1 MNITN
6 FDLNL
11 LRAFDALMIER
22 NVSKAADRMSLSQ
35 PAMSNTLNR
44 LRKLLDDPV
53 LVRTSKGMQPTP
65 KATKLEHPIR
75 SALTAI
81 EHSLAPIPEFDPLTD
96 VRTFH
101 IATTDYVQLLL
112 LQPLVEHINAVA
124 PGIKIEIHE
133 LSPDI
138 PVNQLENGTYDFA
151 IGRFN
156 SLPSQLQGSPWHTD
170 ELVCVVCADSPD
182 YGDNIELDQF
192 LTCRQ
197 VWVSGGQHSG
207 MVDQWL
213 SEHDLK
219 RNVTLTTPNF
229 LMAPILISQSNY
241 LLVTPKSIAHMY
253 ATKLPLKVLPL
264 PMKLNTFDL
273 HIVWHPY
280 HSSTQAHDWLREQ
293 IKGLDIGHQ
302 RQRKSP
308 FELSENIEPVL
319 SEQ

>member
-1 MNITN
+1 MNINN

-11 LRAFDALMIER
+11 LRAFDALMLER

-81 EHSLAPIPEFDPLTD
+81 EHSLAPIPDFDPLTD
-96 VRTFH
+96 ARTFH

-112 LQPLVEHINAVA
+112 LQPLIEHVNAVA
-124 PGIKIEIHE
+124 PNIKIEIHE

-138 PVNQLENGTYDFA
+138 PVSQLEDGTYDFA

-156 SLPSQLQGSPWHTD
+156 SLPSQLRGNLWHTD
-170 ELVCVVCADSPD
+170 ELVCVVSALSKD
-182 YGDNIELDQF
+182 YGDTIELDQF
-192 LTCRQ
+192 LSCRQ

-213 SEHDLK
+213 AQNDLA
-219 RNVTLTTPNF
+219 RNVSLSSPNF
-229 LMAPILISQSNY
+229 LMAPILISQSDY

-253 ATKLPLKVLPL
+253 ATKLPLKILSL
-264 PMKLNTFDL
+264 PMKLDTFNL
-273 HIVWHPY
+273 HIIWHPY
-280 HSSTQAHDWLREQ
+280 HASTQAHAWLKQQ
-293 IKGLDIGHQ
+293 IEDLDIGHN
-302 RQRKSP
+302 RERT
-308 FELSENIEPVL
+308 FAVADTL
-319 SEQ
+319 

>member
-22 NVSKAADRMSLSQ
+22 NVSKAADKMSLSQ

-65 KATKLEHPIR
+65 KAMKLEHPIR

-81 EHSLAPIPEFDPLTD
+81 EHSLAPIPDFDPLTD
-96 VRTFH
+96 ARTFH

-112 LQPLVEHINAVA
+112 LQPLVEHVNVVA
-124 PGIKIEIHE
+124 PNIKIEIHE

-138 PVNQLENGTYDFA
+138 PVSQLEDGTYDFA

-156 SLPSQLQGSPWHTD
+156 NLPSQLQGSLWHTD
-170 ELVCVVCADSPD
+170 ELVCIVSALSKDYADT
-182 YGDNIELDQF
+182 IELDQF
-192 LTCRQ
+192 LSCRQ

-213 SEHDLK
+213 AQNDLA
-219 RNVTLTTPNF
+219 RNVSLSTPNF
-229 LMAPILISQSNY
+229 LMAPILISQSDY

-253 ATKLPLKVLPL
+253 ASKLPLKILSL
-264 PMKLNTFDL
+264 PMELDTFNL
-273 HIVWHPY
+273 HIIWHPY
-280 HSSTQAHDWLREQ
+280 HAATQAHAWLKQQ
-293 IKGLDIGHQ
+293 IEELEIGHN
-302 RQRKSP
+302 RQP
-308 FELSENIEPVL
+308 IFALADPL
-319 SEQ
+319 